1 MWPIL
6 EKVTGALETIYAVVG
21 GRSSLRM
28 SFTLVFLVV
37 LNSLIPLLS
46 VCLFVLSIID
56 SGVY

>member
-21 GRSSLRM
+21 GRSSLWM